1 MKSLRMSLMHS
12 FVFLPS
18 GVDYG
23 ERAVALDDSNA
34 DAKMVCIINES
45 ASV

>member
-23 ERAVALDDSNA
+23 ERAVALDE
-34 DAKMVCIINES
+34 VTLTLINGLHY
-45 ASV
+45 